1 MSVSPDASSSLAD
14 DHPARIVWS
23 CVEQQIY
30 SDPQSARALAL
41 WLYASLQQVGSV
53 SALALLCESD
63 AAYAWL
69 AGDAPFD
76 AARLHAFRLDE
87 GNAPL
92 LQHNLAA
99 LLLSGVGPVSQTA
112 PASGSEQDRFRHFLI
127 VAEQQLQKLKRH
139 LDDAADVFLS
149 ERALARD
156 RARVEYENKVK
167 ASLSV
172 LSQLFEWSKQEAA
185 RKLQAELEAKKQ
197 AEAKARAAAKEKAQ
211 REAEEAARLATAKRK
226 ARPSRGP
233 VVRYAPVSPWALDMA
248 GVKRL
253 RMTLTWAGAV
263 FLLFSVTTMSVKP
276 KPIDRAEAEKVSPR
290 LAQLVMEKK
299 VELAKRPPPVPVPP
313 KEELKE
319 NLKDDASPSNSSEI
333 SSSLLIM
340 SFKPFASKYFFKPL
354 EYSS

>member
-112 PASGSEQDRFRHFLI
+112 PASGSEQDRFRHFLS

-172 LSQLFEWSKQEAA
+172 LSQLFEWSKRKQPGSCRPNWRRKNR
-185 RKLQAELEAKKQ
+185 RKLKHAPPRKK
-197 AEAKARAAAKEKAQ
+197 KRSVRPKKPLVLPPPS
-211 REAEEAARLATAKRK
+211 ARLAR
-226 ARPSRGP
+226 RVGQWFVMPRSLRGHWTWQGSS
-233 VVRYAPVSPWALDMA
+233 VYA
-248 GVKRL
+248 
-253 RMTLTWAGAV
+253 
-263 FLLFSVTTMSVKP
+263 
-276 KPIDRAEAEKVSPR
+276 
-290 LAQLVMEKK
+290 
-299 VELAKRPPPVPVPP
+299 
-313 KEELKE
+313 
-319 NLKDDASPSNSSEI
+319 
-333 SSSLLIM
+333 
-340 SFKPFASKYFFKPL
+340 
-354 EYSS
+354 